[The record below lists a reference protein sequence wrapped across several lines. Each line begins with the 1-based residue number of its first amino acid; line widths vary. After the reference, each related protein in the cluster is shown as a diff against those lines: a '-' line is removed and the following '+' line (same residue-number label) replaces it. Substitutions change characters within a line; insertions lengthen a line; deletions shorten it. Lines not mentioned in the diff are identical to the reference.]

1 FGGVIR
7 AAWPMHVRHGVEG
20 PPVEV
25 EPGLALHAGE
35 RLLELD
41 QPLGWRAVAHD
52 LGARTDELV
61 VRRGS
66 VAAVAELGLSHA
78 GPRNTLVHGL
88 MNREQ
93 FYWIVS
99 LARAG
104 IVGVR
109 SEWREGQRL
118 DHLAVGRNKNVP
130 LIERMSTRQH
140 AEVHGRHRRSRG
152 GWK

>member
-1 FGGVIR
+1 MQKDVARRTVGVDWIARVAPRQISRQLWEALIEIKRLLGVGIDMAMVRGKEVEGVRARHVLENFVERVPEARDFGGVIR

-20 PPVEV
+20 PPVGV

-66 VAAVAELGLSHA
+66 VAAVAELERSHA
-78 GPRNTLVHGL
+78 
-88 MNREQ
+88 
-93 FYWIVS
+93 
-99 LARAG
+99 
-104 IVGVR
+104 
-109 SEWREGQRL
+109 
-118 DHLAVGRNKNVP
+118 
-130 LIERMSTRQH
+130 
-140 AEVHGRHRRSRG
+140 
-152 GWK
+152 